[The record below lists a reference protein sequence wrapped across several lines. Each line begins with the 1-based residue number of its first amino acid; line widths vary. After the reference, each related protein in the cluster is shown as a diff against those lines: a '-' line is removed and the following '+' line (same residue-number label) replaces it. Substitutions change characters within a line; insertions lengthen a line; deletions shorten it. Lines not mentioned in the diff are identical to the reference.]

1 MKAVWPDVGGK
12 HRQDRRGKGLK
23 LAERKAPKKK
33 MVSLV
38 IKDHV
43 IRYIDAKRPS
53 LYGATAFGEIYLPSG
68 MVQDGRI
75 AEPERFRTLLKESV
89 QKWKLKD
96 REVQFIVPDS
106 VVIVRKL
113 EIPAEI
119 PDEEIKGYLYLELG
133 TSIHL
138 PFDDPVFDIDYI
150 ERHEDKHEILLFA
163 APEQVVKEYA
173 QMLTSAGLKP
183 AAADVSSLAVYRLL
197 YKVNDRLDQ
206 EQDAAAPMLSI
217 QFDLQTVMV
226 SIIHKH
232 KVMLLRQFKMNLSI
246 DNWERELNKRGVLT
260 PVWTGDESY
269 LNYEINVMISE
280 IQRVISFYRSVTH
293 QHEDEIDK
301 IILTGDYPYLDD
313 LALTMQESFGKLPIT
328 FSKELF
334 ETQSKDLIEP
344 KYYLALG
351 LALKGGV

>member
-1 MKAVWPDVGGK
+1 MRAVKAGVRNRI
-12 HRQDRRGKGLK
+12 RQDRGSTGAKS
-23 LAERKAPKKK
+23 ADRKIPKKK

-43 IRYIDAKRPS
+43 IRYVDAKKPS
-53 LYGATAFGEIYLPSG
+53 LYGATSFGEVYLPSG
-68 MVQDGRI
+68 IVQEGRI
-75 AEPERFRTLLKESV
+75 ADPERLRAMLKEHV
-89 QKWKLKD
+89 QKWKLRD

-113 EIPAEI
+113 EIPSDI

-138 PFDDPVFDIDYI
+138 PFEDPVFDIDYL

-173 QMLTSAGLKP
+173 QLLSSVGLKP
-183 AAADVSSLAVYRLL
+183 VAADISALAIYRLY
-197 YKVNDRLDQ
+197 YKSNDKLELELQ
-206 EQDAAAPMLSI
+206 AEAPLLSI
-217 QFDLQTVMV
+217 QFDLQSVMV

-246 DNWERELNKRGVLT
+246 DNWESQLNKRGVLT

-269 LNYEINVMISE
+269 LTYEINVMISE
-280 IQRVISFYRSVTH
+280 IQRVIGFYRSVTH
-293 QHEDEIDK
+293 HHEDEIDK

-313 LALTMQESFGKLPIT
+313 LALAMQESFGKLPFT

-334 ETQSKDLIEP
+334 ETQAKDLIEP